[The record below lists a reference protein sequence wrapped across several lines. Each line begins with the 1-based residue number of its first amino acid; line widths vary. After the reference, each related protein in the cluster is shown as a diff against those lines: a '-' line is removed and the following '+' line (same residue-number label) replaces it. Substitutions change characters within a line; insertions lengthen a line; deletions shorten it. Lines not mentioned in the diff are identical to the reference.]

1 MIGHDISV
9 QGSVYCEI
17 NSACKGVIQQAG
29 AGVKQVQNV
38 ILYCNLLLVVSTHFC
53 IHCSCFRTALQ
64 DLRVKRLTLESVGS
78 QATAPLMSDLDPGQ
92 IMQLL
97 S

>member
-29 AGVKQVQNV
+29 VKQVQNV
-38 ILYCNLLLVVSTHFC
+38 ILDCNLLLVVSTHFC
-53 IHCSCFRTALQ
+53 IHCSCFRTGLQ
-64 DLRVKRLTLESVGS
+64 DLRVKRLILESVGS